1 MHTQRVVVL
10 FTISMSLTPVLTEC
24 AHGSSNMTS
33 IVTVEARFG
42 DRDDEFG
49 FSGIGEDAKKPV
61 SAVACFTVTPDAV
74 YIFDAVKRDIKM
86 YSIAG
91 KFQRAIPAIW
101 DERGPLLA
109 EDMVVAGDHIHLLID
124 FNARPAN
131 DPTFSRFQLFTFDRD
146 GTPVTHRDID
156 IPELG
161 KYEGRTRMVGT
172 VRLLANEGT
181 ISVYDEELQSSFT
194 IVRNGKSSPKEKRVG
209 RQLSGSA
216 ETATAV
222 RFNHAIQDIEI
233 LNSEGAVLKT
243 ISDGYLAASSPDGF
257 FAVEGRRTS
266 DGRSW
271 RTVTVY
277 DSQGQPVGNF
287 ESPGRKSFPF
297 RGFHDRFHMIGKEVY
312 EIQVGPTSVQVF
324 NWSQR

>member
-1 MHTQRVVVL
+1 MHTQRVATL
-10 FTISMSLTPVLTEC
+10 FIVTISLTPALTEW

-33 IVTVEARFG
+33 TVIVQAGFG
-42 DRDDEFG
+42 DSVDEFG
-49 FSGIGEDAKKPV
+49 FSGIESQKRFV

-86 YSIAG
+86 YSTAG
-91 KFQRAIPAIW
+91 EFQRAIPAIW
-101 DERGPLLA
+101 KEGSPLLA
-109 EDMVVAGDHIHLLID
+109 EDIAVAGDLIHLLVD
-124 FNARPAN
+124 FNVRPAN
-131 DPTFSRFQLFTFDRD
+131 DPTFSRFQLFTFDHD

-161 KYEGRTRMVGT
+161 KYKGQTRMVGT
-172 VRLLANEGT
+172 VRLLADEGT
-181 ISVYDEELQSSFT
+181 ISVYDNELQSSYT
-194 IVRNGKSSPKEKRVG
+194 IVRNGKGSPKEVRAG
-209 RQLSGSA
+209 RQLSGSP

-222 RFNHAIQDIEI
+222 RFNHTIQDIEI

-243 ISDGYLAASSPDGF
+243 ISDGYLAASSSEGF
-257 FAVEGRRTS
+257 FAVEGRRAS

-277 DSQGQPVGNF
+277 DSQGQPVGSF
-287 ESPGRKSFPF
+287 ESPSRKSFPF
-297 RGFHDRFHMIGKEVY
+297 RGVHDRFHMIGKEVY